1 MTTQTIR
8 QMLEQMDGNLSTIG
22 ALDDFGNMVILSALE
37 VLASEL
43 AGDEKETV
51 CTFLE
56 ERIKKLC
63 DKSFEMP

>member
-8 QMLEQMDGNLSTIG
+8 QMLEQMDDNLGAIG
-22 ALDDFGNMVILSALE
+22 AVDDIGNIMILSALE
-37 VLASEL
+37 VLAGEL
-43 AGDEKETV
+43 AGEEKETV
-51 CTFLE
+51 CAFLE

>member
-8 QMLEQMDGNLSTIG
+8 QMLEQLDDNLRTIG
-22 ALDDFGNMVILSALE
+22 AVDDIANLLILSALE
-37 VLASEL
+37 LLAGEL

>member
-8 QMLEQMDGNLSTIG
+8 QMLEQMDDNLGAIG

-37 VLASEL
+37 VLASEPT
-43 AGDEKETV
+43 GDEKKTV
-51 CTFLE
+51 CGFLE
-56 ERIKKLC
+56 ERIVKLC

>member
-8 QMLEQMDGNLSTIG
+8 QMLEQVDDNLQTIG
-22 ALDDFGNMVILSALE
+22 ALDDFGNIVILSALE
-37 VLASEL
+37 VLASKLVGE
-43 AGDEKETV
+43 EKKTV

>member
-8 QMLEQMDGNLSTIG
+8 QMLEQMDDNLRTIG
-22 ALDDFGNMVILSALE
+22 AVDDIGNLVILSALE

-43 AGDEKETV
+43 TGEENKTV
-51 CTFLE
+51 CAFLE

>member
-8 QMLEQMDGNLSTIG
+8 QMLEQMDDNLSTIG
-22 ALDDFGNMVILSALE
+22 ALDDFGNMIILSALE
-37 VLASEL
+37 VLAGEL
-43 AGDEKETV
+43 TGEEKETV
-51 CTFLE
+51 CAFLE